1 MEPIPHVDVGGILHD
16 VLHNRLL
23 SHYESKSRLC
33 PNKEEKTIFIS
44 STPLKGPPDKS
55 QPRIT
60 SSSRQTIIF
69 ATGPLA
75 KRWNV
80 VSLFQCDL
88 VNQTTFTSRRPTPLL
103 PIHCLTK
110 PSKDTRKP
118 DKNLKFTTSVT
129 YLGMCDITKFKITT

>member
-1 MEPIPHVDVGGILHD
+1 M
-16 VLHNRLL
+16 
-23 SHYESKSRLC
+23 SKQGRK
-33 PNKEEKTIFIS
+33 NHFIS

-129 YLGMCDITKFKITT
+129 YLGVCNITKFKNVILIPSNIVELNKCNNSRKI